1 MAEAGEEPRA
11 FGYLALERQRQA
23 ELQRL
28 WSEFTIVRCDLSD
41 EMKEQALRAAQK
53 ALKEHTMEK
62 DVATA
67 IKREFDSQKDQAAS
81 WHCVV
86 GKHFAASITFAAK
99 NVIYF
104 HNKTHYFLLFRSED

>member
-1 MAEAGEEPRA
+1 
-11 FGYLALERQRQA
+11 
-23 ELQRL
+23 
-28 WSEFTIVRCDLSD
+28 
-41 EMKEQALRAAQK
+41 MKEQALRAAQK